1 MPKILMLT
9 TDRIIDRRI
18 LLEADALTADGWEVT
33 ILAMPGAGPQ
43 HPRVVQ
49 AVLHGQAGAA
59 RAEWT
64 ILRLYRFVRQFVPM
78 NGPWAGWLKSA
89 VWRGLISPDEFARRL
104 MLPDALRRP
113 AEIVVAHDLPIL
125 PTAVAAA
132 RHHGAKLVYDSHEL
146 YSEQEFEPRLRRM
159 WSDTERRTIGLCD
172 AVITVNPS
180 IARELEKR
188 YGLAKVEVV
197 QNAERADGPAPPKGR
212 LFHAAFGLDAAATIV
227 LFQGG
232 ILAGRNLESLVDAM
246 ALVTGPALHLVF
258 LGDGA
263 LRSRLARRAATAG
276 VGGRV
281 HFHPAVA
288 QGDLLRHTASADL
301 GIIPYQATCLNN
313 LYCTPNKLFEF
324 IAAAVPVLATDLPE
338 LRRVIAGNHIG
349 LMMDSASP
357 QAIARTLDGIVAD
370 KARLE
375 RLRSNV
381 IDARSR
387 LNWAAE
393 GKILVDIFRRL
404 KPQ

>member
-1 MPKILMLT
+1 
-9 TDRIIDRRI
+9 
-18 LLEADALTADGWEVT
+18 VT
-33 ILAMPGAGPQ
+33 
-43 HPRVVQ
+43 V
-49 AVLHGQAGAA
+49 
-59 RAEWT
+59 
-64 ILRLYRFVRQFVPM
+64 
-78 NGPWAGWLKSA
+78 
-89 VWRGLISPDEFARRL
+89 
-104 MLPDALRRP
+104 
-113 AEIVVAHDLPIL
+113 
-125 PTAVAAA
+125 
-132 RHHGAKLVYDSHEL
+132 
-146 YSEQEFEPRLRRM
+146 
-159 WSDTERRTIGLCD
+159 
-172 AVITVNPS
+172 
-180 IARELEKR
+180 
-188 YGLAKVEVV
+188 
-197 QNAERADGPAPPKGR
+197 
-212 LFHAAFGLDAAATIV
+212 
-227 LFQGG
+227 
-232 ILAGRNLESLVDAM
+232 
-246 ALVTGPALHLVF
+246 PALHLVF

-263 LRSRLARRAATAG
+263 LKSRLARRAETVG

-338 LRRVIAGNHIG
+338 LRRLIAGNHIG

-370 KARLE
+370 QARRE
-375 RLRSNV
+375 QLRGNV